1 MFDMNVLILVAW
13 LVLILVSYTLSLLLL
28 KRLDLL

>member
-1 MFDMNVLILVAW
+1 MNVLILVAW